1 MLEKLVKKL
10 QIFLG
15 FSKGSGLITFEK
27 KCPFVIV
34 KKKKNTIWQ
43 IKTSSHSLS

>member
-27 KCPFVIV
+27 KCPFVLG
-34 KKKKNTIWQ
+34 KKKKEKHHLANKNW
-43 IKTSSHSLS
+43 